1 MSSVARPV
9 ENIPGHRDHRPGDRD
24 RHSGIPGQLI
34 GISPESVIA
43 VVRNPDRHGPESM
56 IGMLSKR

>member
-9 ENIPGHRDHRPGDRD
+9 ENVPGDRDHRSADRD
-24 RHSGIPGQLI
+24 RHSGVGGQLI

-43 VVRNPDRHGPESM
+43 IVRNPDRHGPESL
-56 IGMLSKR
+56 IGMRPER